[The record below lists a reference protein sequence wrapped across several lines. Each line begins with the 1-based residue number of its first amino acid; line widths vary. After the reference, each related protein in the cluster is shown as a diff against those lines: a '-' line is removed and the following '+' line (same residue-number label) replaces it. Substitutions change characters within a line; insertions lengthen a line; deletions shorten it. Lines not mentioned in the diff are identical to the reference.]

1 MCKGRGLSPS
11 AGTGQQDEESIW
23 PLGADCQLPH
33 SSSSPPFSLVLSV
46 STAVGYCTLQAPWGP
61 GLQSQM
67 QALTSPAC
75 VLTFLAPSFSQP
87 ASVPLNCRGWLLYS
101 KGPSYRSTPLTLQG
115 SGCSD
120 AGTLGH
126 TRGSICLPL
135 KHTERYI
142 FKKSFGIQMLDNR
155 VLKVQPSH

>member
-1 MCKGRGLSPS
+1 MKRAFGLWGLIANCLTPLLARLS
-11 AGTGQQDEESIW
+11 ASCY
-23 PLGADCQLPH
+23 PL
-33 SSSSPPFSLVLSV
+33 V
-46 STAVGYCTLQAPWGP
+46 STAVVYCTLQAPWGP

-115 SGCSD
+115 LGCSD

-126 TRGSICLPL
+126 ARGSICLPP
-135 KHTERYI
+135 I
-142 FKKSFGIQMLDNR
+142 CPQ
-155 VLKVQPSH
+155 